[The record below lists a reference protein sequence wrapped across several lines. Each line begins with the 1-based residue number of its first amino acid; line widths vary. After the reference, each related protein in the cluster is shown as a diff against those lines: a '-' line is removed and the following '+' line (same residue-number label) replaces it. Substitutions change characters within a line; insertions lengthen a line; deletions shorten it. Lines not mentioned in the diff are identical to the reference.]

1 MQAAGFV
8 SYEEKPTRAPSVP
21 SHVLAEHKM
30 TIDPDRKP
38 DSSTPVPV
46 QSRVVFAGAGLG
58 GLPSIGGSGGN
69 APTGI

>member
-8 SYEEKPTRAPSVP
+8 SYEEKPSRAPSVP
-21 SHVLAEHKM
+21 SHVIAEHAM
-30 TIDPDRKP
+30 TIDPASKP

-58 GLPSIGGSGGN
+58 GLPSIGASGSS